1 MLMMMNKKNYFPM
14 NQYTY
19 THCSCYSK
27 LFSLL
32 NECCTRF
39 NVLSLLN
46 CSLRCFFIYIEMAF
60 WIFVFFF
67 FFVSFFLNMRVYIC
81 GVYVISLQAFLSL
94 SLRVVSQSDAVAV
107 YVCSSDMKHF
117 RKWQTCFMWE
127 EGFFIF
133 WENKKNN
140 NNKNKK

>member
-67 FFVSFFLNMRVYIC
+67 FVSFFWIC
-81 GVYVISLQAFLSL
+81 VCTYVVFMWFPFKLFSLSHSVLSRKVMLLLCMFVALTWSTFENDKHVLCEKRAFLSFE
-94 SLRVVSQSDAVAV
+94 
-107 YVCSSDMKHF
+107 K
-117 RKWQTCFMWE
+117 
-127 EGFFIF
+127 I
-133 WENKKNN
+133 KKNN